1 MSLIDRLE
9 SRLGRFAIPG
19 LLQAIAILQ
28 LVTLLIFMVLPQ
40 DARQPYQAFLMFD
53 GDRILAGEVWR
64 LVSYVFIPS
73 YQLFFAVIGTMFMM
87 WLGRGLDEAW
97 GAFKVNVYVFWSLL
111 AVAIGG
117 LALGLPVSAA
127 WLYFS
132 VLFAFATFYPN
143 EEIYLFFILP
153 VKIKWIAFFAAGSLV
168 LTFVSAPAYI
178 IPALLALSGYF
189 IAFGP
194 QFIKGQIHS
203 AKVAN
208 RREKFAREA
217 DTGAAYFH
225 KCSKCGKTDVDDP
238 SLHFRVSDSGEEIC
252 SSCRKLG

>member
-40 DARQPYQAFLMFD
+40 DARLPYQAFLMFD

-73 YQLFFAVIGTMFMM
+73 YQLFFAIIGAMFMM

-127 WLYFS
+127 WLYFA

-168 LTFVSAPAYI
+168 LTFVSSPAFI

-194 QFIKGQIHS
+194 QFIKGQIQS

-208 RREKFAREA
+208 RREKFTQAA

-225 KCSKCGKTDVDDP
+225 KCSRCGKTDVDDP
-238 SLHFRVSDSGEEIC
+238 TLHFRVSDNGDEIC

>member
-40 DARQPYQAFLMFD
+40 DARLPYQAFLMFD
-53 GDRILAGEVWR
+53 GDSILAGEVWR

-73 YQLFFAVIGTMFMM
+73 YQLFFAVIGAMFMM

-168 LTFVSAPAYI
+168 LTFVSSPAYI

-238 SLHFRVSDSGEEIC
+238 TLHFRVSDSGEEIC